1 MTGSPFP
8 PPEFEEIRD
17 HVREHGEPYIGGL
30 SLRGTADS
38 AVISCENGCNIID
51 TGRFT
56 DYHFL
61 CRRAMDHAGET
72 GHSVAISCSQ
82 QAVYGPY
89 TYEPSP

>member
-17 HVREHGEPYIGGL
+17 YVREHG
-30 SLRGTADS
+30 
-38 AVISCENGCNIID
+38 CHIID

-61 CRRAMDHAGET
+61 CRSATDHAGET
-72 GHSVAISCSQ
+72 GHSVAVSCTQ

-89 TYEPSP
+89 TREPSS